1 MPMWQRISLQAR
13 ITLLFGLVLVLVVIG
28 HIVYAVTN
36 SGPRIAAEQENT
48 VRLAREFVETAV
60 GSASQTPDPRA
71 TLASLVQ
78 PLQNLAHVR
87 VLFMNSAGIPPFEQ
101 IESSSAAP
109 DWFVRLVRPEPRSTR
124 VPVEIDGVRLGY
136 LLILPRAGDEV
147 GEIWGGLV
155 KLVLAEA
162 SFMAALLVLTGLV
175 VRRAL
180 SPIASLDAALERLEQ
195 RAYETRITDIG
206 PPELDR
212 IFRRFN
218 SLASGLQTT
227 AAENRT
233 LTAQLVSVAD
243 DERRELGREF
253 HDELGPQLFAI
264 RAYARALV
272 GPPGAV
278 PDTGASTQL
287 GQSILDQT
295 DSLQEVTRR
304 ILARLRPPA
313 LHDLGLRAALSSLVA
328 GWQEMHDWEVALRV
342 DGALDDLDAT
352 VQLTAYRVVQEALT
366 NAARHAGAATVD
378 IEVSRSGSG
387 TILVRVQDDGIGL
400 PANLRTGYGMA
411 GMRDR
416 VRALGGELSITQ
428 RAPRGVTVEAT
439 LPADPSTL
447 SFGTFSRPS
456 REIGPLASES
466 NSPLPDAEGATY

>member
-1 MPMWQRISLQAR
+1 MSLQAR
-13 ITLLFGLVLVLVVIG
+13 ITLLFGLVLVLVILG

-60 GSASQTPDPRA
+60 GSASQTPDPRS

-87 VLFMNSAGIPPFEQ
+87 VLFMNSAGIPPFDQ
-101 IESSSAAP
+101 IGSEISSTAP

-124 VPVEIDGVRLGY
+124 VPVEIGGVRLGY

-147 GEIWGGLV
+147 GEIWDGLV
-155 KLVLAEA
+155 RLVMAEA
-162 SFMAALLVLTGLV
+162 AFMVVLLGLTGLV

-195 RAYETRITDIG
+195 HAYDTRIKDIG

-218 SLASGLQTT
+218 SLAGGLERT
-227 AAENRT
+227 AAENRA

-272 GPPGAV
+272 GQPKGA
-278 PDTGASTQL
+278 PDGGASMQY

-295 DSLQEVTRR
+295 DQLQEVTRR

-328 GWQEMHDWEVALRV
+328 SWQEMHDWQV
-342 DGALDDLDAT
+342 DVSIDGPLEGIEPS
-352 VQLTAYRVVQEALT
+352 VELTTYRVVQEALT
-366 NAARHAGAATVD
+366 NAARHAGASLVEIKVT
-378 IEVSRSGSG
+378 RSDAG
-387 TILVRVQDDGIGL
+387 TITVKVSDDGVGL
-400 PANLRTGYGMA
+400 PANLQTGYGMD

-428 RAPRGVTVEAT
+428 RTPRGVEVEAV
-439 LPADPSTL
+439 LPLRSA
-447 SFGTFSRPS
+447 GEAGNFSRAS
-456 REIGPLASES
+456 RELDPMTLDS
-466 NSPLPDAEGATY
+466 NSPLPSAEEARY

>member
-1 MPMWQRISLQAR
+1 MWQKLSLQAR
-13 ITLLFGLVLVLVVIG
+13 ITLLFGLVLVLVVVG

-36 SGPRIAAEQENT
+36 SGPRIAAEQNNT

-60 GSASQTPDPRA
+60 GSASQTPDPRS

-101 IESSSAAP
+101 IGSSGSSTAP
-109 DWFVRLVRPEPRSTR
+109 DWFVQLVRPEPRSTR

-147 GEIWGGLV
+147 GEIWDGLV
-155 KLVLAEA
+155 RLVLAEA
-162 SFMAALLVLTGLV
+162 AFMVVLLALTGLV

-180 SPIASLDAALERLEQ
+180 SPITSLDAALERLE
-195 RAYETRITDIG
+195 RHAYDTRIKDIG

-212 IFRRFN
+212 IFHRFN
-218 SLASGLQTT
+218 SLAGGLETA
-227 AAENRT
+227 AAENRA

-264 RAYARALV
+264 RAYARAMV
-272 GPPGAV
+272 GQPQGAE
-278 PDTGASTQL
+278 DDNASTQL
-287 GQSILDQT
+287 GQAILDQT
-295 DSLQEVTRR
+295 DKLQEVTRR

-328 GWQEMHDWEVALRV
+328 GWQEMHDWHVAV
-342 DGALDDLDAT
+342 SVEGALDDVDPS
-352 VQLTAYRVVQEALT
+352 VELTAYRVVQEALT
-366 NAARHAGAATVD
+366 NAARHAGAGQVEIAVAQSEAGTV
-378 IEVSRSGSG
+378 
-387 TILVRVQDDGIGL
+387 TVRVSDDGVGL

-416 VRALGGELSITQ
+416 VRALGGELNITQ
-428 RAPRGVTVEAT
+428 RAPRGVIVEAV
-439 LPADPSTL
+439 LPSRSSAV
-447 SFGTFSRPS
+447 GTFSRPF
-456 REIGPLASES
+456 REVVPTMLDS
-466 NSPLPDAEGATY
+466 NSPLPSAEAAR